1 MSITYPHFGSL
12 TYLFEIF
19 LNELGRYDIVK
30 PKNPSRK
37 TAIIGSQHS
46 PEFIC
51 TPFKI
56 VLGTFMESIEAG
68 AYELVMDGFHAH
80 CRFGYYWPVLKMIL
94 EDLGYDFR
102 FIILD
107 HTNPVEFLRVLK
119 NDVSDN
125 LKLFQILKALRI
137 VWNKFCCIELV
148 DKLLSSYRAV
158 EIDKGSSELV
168 AEKAFK
174 LIVEEKGIRNIK
186 DLKKKLPG
194 LFEKEVCKDTKVNPL
209 KVAIIGE
216 IYVVLEP
223 SLNLEIHKRLNG
235 LGVIVDTPVSLR
247 NYVDFEGIF
256 NPFKKSH
263 KQIALRKAKHYLEH
277 SCGGDAQ
284 ASIGDT
290 ILYKEKDWDG
300 MVHLYPFTCMPEIIS
315 KSILPQISKEYNMPV
330 ISLTLDEQTGEAGF
344 QTRLEAF
351 VDLLERK
358 KESNCK

>member
-1 MSITYPHFGSL
+1 MPITYPHFGSL
-12 TYLFEIF
+12 TYLLEIF

-30 PKNPSRK
+30 PKKPNK
-37 TAIIGSQHS
+37 QTAIIGSQHS

-68 AYELVMDGFHAH
+68 AYELAMEGFQAH

-94 EDLGYDFR
+94 EDIGYDFK
-102 FIILD
+102 FVILD
-107 HTNPVEFLRVLK
+107 HTNPKEFLRVLK
-119 NDVSDN
+119 DDVSNN
-125 LKLFQILKALRI
+125 LKLSHILKALRV

-148 DKLLSSYRAV
+148 DKLLNKYRAIEV
-158 EIDKGSSELV
+158 EKDSSELV
-168 AEKAFK
+168 AEKAFS
-174 LIVEEKGIRNIK
+174 LIVEEQGIRNIK
-186 DLKKKLPG
+186 NLKDNLPKI
-194 LFEKEVCKDTKVNPL
+194 FEKEVCVDNKVNPL

-223 SLNLEIHKRLNG
+223 SLNLDINKKLNK

-247 NYVDFEGIF
+247 NYVDFEGF
-256 NPFKKSH
+256 LNPFKKNH
-263 KQIALRKAKHYLEH
+263 KQITLKKVKNHLEH

-290 ILYKEKDWDG
+290 IYYKEKNWDG

-315 KSILPQISKEYNMPV
+315 KSILPQISREYDIPV
-330 ISLTLDEQTGEAGF
+330 LSLVLDEQTGEAGF